1 MPDGFNTISHSGKQ
15 EGQSEGANNIRITRC
30 GLAVAGCKG
39 IVWQTSRLIGGDDR
53 PVGRKRGRA
62 VGASAH
68 RLAAAPPVRLC
79 KLPTR
84 PRGTK
89 GRVPDP
95 TITALGPRTGRFRQH
110 ALKKEAEATQIRI
123 RLKLP
128 YEWQIGWRYTRAG
141 KRTTGNGFIS
151 FIALVSMSGIALGVA
166 ALIVVLSVMN
176 GFQKEVRDRMLS
188 VLAHVEIF
196 SPAGSMPN
204 WQLTA
209 QEARQNRSVTGAAPY
224 VEAQALLTRGDA
236 VSGVALR
243 GVEPTLEPEVSDI
256 GKEMKGGKLTDL
268 VPGDFGIVLGADLA
282 TSLGVQAGDKI
293 TLVAPEG
300 TMTPAGMLPRLKQ
313 FTVVGVFESGHYEY
327 DSTLALINIRD
338 AEALF
343 RLPAPTGVRL
353 RLKDMQRA
361 PEVAHELARSLSGDL
376 YIRDWTQQNKTWFS
390 AVQIEKRMMFII
402 LTLIIAVAAFNLVSS
417 LVMTVTNKQA
427 DIAILRTLG
436 AQPGSIMKIFV
447 VQGVTIG
454 FAGTATGVALGCLIA
469 WSIPWL
475 VPMIEHLLGV
485 QFLPPSVYFINELPS
500 ELVPGDVIRIG
511 LIAFALSAVATLYP
525 SWRGA
530 RVRPA
535 EALRYE

>member
-1 MPDGFNTISHSGKQ
+1 
-15 EGQSEGANNIRITRC
+15 
-30 GLAVAGCKG
+30 
-39 IVWQTSRLIGGDDR
+39 
-53 PVGRKRGRA
+53 
-62 VGASAH
+62 
-68 RLAAAPPVRLC
+68 
-79 KLPTR
+79 
-84 PRGTK
+84 
-89 GRVPDP
+89 
-95 TITALGPRTGRFRQH
+95 
-110 ALKKEAEATQIRI
+110 
-123 RLKLP
+123 LKLP

-176 GFQKEVRDRMLS
+176 GFQRDVRDRMLS
-188 VLAHVEIF
+188 VLAHIEIF
-196 SPAGSMPN
+196 SPTGTMPD

-209 QEARQNRSVTGAAPY
+209 KEARTNREVIGAAPY
-224 VEAQALLTRGDA
+224 VDAQALLTRGDS

-243 GVEPTLEPEVSDI
+243 GIEPSEEPQVSDI
-256 GKEMKGGKLTDL
+256 GKEMKAGSLDDLT
-268 VPGDFGIVLGADLA
+268 PGSFGIVLGADLA
-282 TSLGVQAGDKI
+282 SSLGVQIGDKV

-300 TMTPAGMLPRLKQ
+300 TITPAGMLPRLKQ
-313 FTVVGVFESGHYEY
+313 FAVVGVFESGHYEY
-327 DSTLALINIRD
+327 DSTLALTNIRD
-338 AEALF
+338 AEILY
-343 RLPAPTGVRL
+343 RLPAPSGVRL

-361 PEVAHELARSLSGDL
+361 PAVARQLVHTLSGDL

-436 AQPGSIMKIFV
+436 AQPSSIMKIFV

-454 FAGTATGVALGCLIA
+454 FAGTALGVALGCLIA

-485 QFLPPSVYFINELPS
+485 QFLPPSVYFISELPS
-500 ELVPGDVIRIG
+500 ELVASDVIRIG
-511 LIAFALSAVATLYP
+511 LIAFVLSALATLYP
-525 SWRGA
+525 SWRA
-530 RVRPA
+530 AKVRPA

>member
-1 MPDGFNTISHSGKQ
+1 M
-15 EGQSEGANNIRITRC
+15 
-30 GLAVAGCKG
+30 
-39 IVWQTSRLIGGDDR
+39 
-53 PVGRKRGRA
+53 
-62 VGASAH
+62 
-68 RLAAAPPVRLC
+68 
-79 KLPTR
+79 
-84 PRGTK
+84 
-89 GRVPDP
+89 
-95 TITALGPRTGRFRQH
+95 
-110 ALKKEAEATQIRI
+110 
-123 RLKLP
+123 KLP

-151 FIALVSMSGIALGVA
+151 FIALISMSGIALGVA

-176 GFQKEVRDRMLS
+176 GFQRDVRDRMLS

-196 SPAGSMPN
+196 SPTGSMPD

-209 QEARQNRSVTGAAPY
+209 KEAKTNTEVIGAAPY
-224 VEAQALLTRGDA
+224 VDAQALLTRGDS

-243 GVEPTLEPEVSDI
+243 GIEPSEEPQVSDI
-256 GKEMKGGKLTDL
+256 DKEMKAGSMNDLT
-268 VPGDFGIVLGADLA
+268 PGSFNIVLGADLA
-282 TSLGVQAGDKI
+282 VSLGVTTGDKV

-300 TMTPAGMLPRLKQ
+300 TITPAGMLPRLKQ
-313 FTVVGVFESGHYEY
+313 FTVAGVFESGHYEY
-327 DSTLALINIRD
+327 DSTLALVNIRD
-338 AEALF
+338 AEVLY
-343 RLPAPTGVRL
+343 RLAAPSGVRL

-361 PEVAHELARSLSGDL
+361 PQVARQLVHTLSGDL

-454 FAGTATGVALGCLIA
+454 FVGTGIGVALGCLIA

-485 QFLPPSVYFINELPS
+485 QFLPPSVYFISELPS
-500 ELVPGDVIRIG
+500 ELVAGDVIRIG
-511 LIAFALSAVATLYP
+511 LIAFVLSALATLYP
-525 SWRGA
+525 SWRA
-530 RVRPA
+530 AKVRPA

>member
-1 MPDGFNTISHSGKQ
+1 MKF
-15 EGQSEGANNIRITRC
+15 
-30 GLAVAGCKG
+30 
-39 IVWQTSRLIGGDDR
+39 
-53 PVGRKRGRA
+53 
-62 VGASAH
+62 
-68 RLAAAPPVRLC
+68 
-79 KLPTR
+79 
-84 PRGTK
+84 
-89 GRVPDP
+89 
-95 TITALGPRTGRFRQH
+95 
-110 ALKKEAEATQIRI
+110 
-123 RLKLP
+123 P

-196 SPAGSMPN
+196 SPTGSMPD

-209 QEARQNRSVTGAAPY
+209 KEARLNKQVIGAAPY
-224 VEAQALLTRGDA
+224 VDAQALLTRQDA

-243 GVEPTLEPEVSDI
+243 GIEPTLEPQVSDI
-256 GKEMKGGKLTDL
+256 DKEMKGGKLTDL

-282 TSLGVQAGDKI
+282 ASLGVQLNDKI

-300 TMTPAGMLPRLKQ
+300 TITPAGMLPRLKQ
-313 FTVVGVFESGHYEY
+313 FTVVGIFESGHYEY
-327 DSTLALINIRD
+327 DSTLALVNIKD
-338 AEALF
+338 AQALF

-353 RLKDMQRA
+353 RLSDMQRA
-361 PEVAHELARSLSGDL
+361 PEVARELSHTLTGDL

-454 FAGTATGVALGCLIA
+454 FIGTAIGVALGCLIA

-475 VPMIEHLLGV
+475 VPMIEHLFGV
-485 QFLPPSVYFINELPS
+485 QFLPPSVYFISELPS
-500 ELVPGDVIRIG
+500 ELVPADVARIG
-511 LIAFALSAVATLYP
+511 TIAFVLSALATLYP

-530 RVRPA
+530 KVRPA

>member
-1 MPDGFNTISHSGKQ
+1 MKF
-15 EGQSEGANNIRITRC
+15 
-30 GLAVAGCKG
+30 
-39 IVWQTSRLIGGDDR
+39 
-53 PVGRKRGRA
+53 
-62 VGASAH
+62 
-68 RLAAAPPVRLC
+68 
-79 KLPTR
+79 
-84 PRGTK
+84 
-89 GRVPDP
+89 
-95 TITALGPRTGRFRQH
+95 
-110 ALKKEAEATQIRI
+110 
-123 RLKLP
+123 P

-196 SPAGSMPN
+196 SPTGSMPN

-209 QEARQNRSVTGAAPY
+209 SEARRNPSVLGAAPY
-224 VEAQALLTRGDA
+224 VDAQALLTRQGA

-243 GVEPTLEPEVSDI
+243 GVEPALEPQVSDI
-256 GKEMKGGKLTDL
+256 SREMKGPGQLTDL
-268 VPGDFGIVLGADLA
+268 VPGAFGIVLGADLA
-282 TSLGVQAGDKI
+282 VSLGVRRGDKL

-313 FTVVGVFESGHYEY
+313 FTVVGIFESGHYEY
-327 DSTLALINIRD
+327 DSTLALIHLRD

-343 RLPAPTGVRL
+343 RLSAPTGVRL

-361 PEVAHELARSLSGDL
+361 PQVAHELARTLSGDL

-436 AQPGSIMKIFV
+436 AQPRSIMKIFV

-454 FAGTATGVALGCLIA
+454 FVGTATGVALGCLLA

-475 VPMIEHLLGV
+475 VPLIEQLFHV
-485 QFLPPSVYFINELPS
+485 QFLPPSVYFISELPS
-500 ELVPGDVIRIG
+500 ELVATDVIRIG
-511 LIAFALSAVATLYP
+511 VIAFVLSSLATLYP
-525 SWRGA
+525 SWRA
-530 RVRPA
+530 AKVRPA

>member
-1 MPDGFNTISHSGKQ
+1 M
-15 EGQSEGANNIRITRC
+15 
-30 GLAVAGCKG
+30 
-39 IVWQTSRLIGGDDR
+39 
-53 PVGRKRGRA
+53 
-62 VGASAH
+62 
-68 RLAAAPPVRLC
+68 
-79 KLPTR
+79 
-84 PRGTK
+84 
-89 GRVPDP
+89 
-95 TITALGPRTGRFRQH
+95 
-110 ALKKEAEATQIRI
+110 
-123 RLKLP
+123 KLP

-151 FIALVSMSGIALGVA
+151 FIALISMSGIALGVA

-176 GFQKEVRDRMLS
+176 GFQRDVRDRMLS

-196 SPAGSMPN
+196 SPTGSMPD

-209 QEARQNRSVTGAAPY
+209 KEAKTNTEVIGAAPY
-224 VEAQALLTRGDA
+224 VDAQALLTRGDS

-243 GVEPTLEPEVSDI
+243 GIEPSEEPQVSDI
-256 GKEMKGGKLTDL
+256 DKEMKLGSMNDLT
-268 VPGDFGIVLGADLA
+268 PGSFNIVLGADLA
-282 TSLGVQAGDKI
+282 VSLGVTKGDKV

-300 TMTPAGMLPRLKQ
+300 TITPAGMLPRLKQ

-327 DSTLALINIRD
+327 DSTLALVNIRD
-338 AEALF
+338 AEVLY
-343 RLPAPTGVRL
+343 RLAAPSGVRL

-361 PEVAHELARSLSGDL
+361 PQVARQLVHTLSGDL

-454 FAGTATGVALGCLIA
+454 FVGTGIGVALGCLIA

-485 QFLPPSVYFINELPS
+485 QFLPPSVYFISELPS
-500 ELVPGDVIRIG
+500 ELVAGDVIRIG
-511 LIAFALSAVATLYP
+511 LIAFVLSALATLYP
-525 SWRGA
+525 SWRA
-530 RVRPA
+530 AKVRPA

>member
-1 MPDGFNTISHSGKQ
+1 M
-15 EGQSEGANNIRITRC
+15 
-30 GLAVAGCKG
+30 
-39 IVWQTSRLIGGDDR
+39 
-53 PVGRKRGRA
+53 
-62 VGASAH
+62 
-68 RLAAAPPVRLC
+68 
-79 KLPTR
+79 
-84 PRGTK
+84 
-89 GRVPDP
+89 
-95 TITALGPRTGRFRQH
+95 
-110 ALKKEAEATQIRI
+110 
-123 RLKLP
+123 KLP

-141 KRTTGNGFIS
+141 KRTSGNGFIS

-176 GFQKEVRDRMLS
+176 GFQRDVRDRMLS
-188 VLAHVEIF
+188 VLAHIEIF
-196 SPAGSMPN
+196 SPTGSMPD

-209 QEARQNRSVTGAAPY
+209 KEAKANPEVIGAAPY
-224 VEAQALLTRGDA
+224 VDAQALLTRGDS

-243 GVEPTLEPEVSDI
+243 GIEPSEEPQVSDI
-256 GKEMKGGKLTDL
+256 GKEMKAGSLNDLT
-268 VPGDFGIVLGADLA
+268 PGSFNIVLGGDLA
-282 TSLGVQAGDKI
+282 SSLGVQTGDKV

-300 TMTPAGMLPRLKQ
+300 SITPAGMLPRLKQ
-313 FTVVGVFESGHYEY
+313 FTVAGVFESGHYEY
-327 DSTLALINIRD
+327 DSTLALVNIRD
-338 AEALF
+338 AQILY

-361 PEVAHELARSLSGDL
+361 PTVARQLVHTLTGDL

-454 FAGTATGVALGCLIA
+454 FVGTGIGIALGCLIA

-485 QFLPPSVYFINELPS
+485 QFLPPSVYFISELPS
-500 ELVPGDVIRIG
+500 ELVASDVIRIG
-511 LIAFALSAVATLYP
+511 LIAFVLSALATLYP
-525 SWRGA
+525 SWRA
-530 RVRPA
+530 AKVRPA